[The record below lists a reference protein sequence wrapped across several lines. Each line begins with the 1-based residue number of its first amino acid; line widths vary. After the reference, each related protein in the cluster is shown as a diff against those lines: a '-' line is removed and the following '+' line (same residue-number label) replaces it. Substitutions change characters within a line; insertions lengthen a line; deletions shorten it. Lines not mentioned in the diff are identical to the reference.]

1 MLLGIPCPLTLI
13 EEQLGSAY
21 LDGSFFAYWLKQ
33 LIYLPWV
40 GQRTVFFMD
49 MLFAILVFSSFY
61 WKPLPPKSTA
71 NST

>member
-1 MLLGIPCPLTLI
+1 M

-21 LDGSFFAYWLKQ
+21 PEGSFIAYWLKQ
-33 LIYLPWV
+33 LIYLPWI
-40 GQRTVFFMD
+40 GQQTVFFMD